1 MWAASG
7 KGGLEMGEG
16 PGWQHG
22 YAHVNNIRMH
32 YVTAGEGPLMLMLHG
47 FPEFW
52 YSWRHQIPVMAER
65 FRVVAP
71 DMRGYNQSEKP
82 VGVGHYRL
90 PVLMQDIAGLIESL
104 GESSAVVVAHDWG
117 GGVAWPFAAHYPHM
131 VDRLVILNC
140 PPPAV
145 LLRHLMHNRKQLR
158 RSYYMFL
165 FQLPLLPEAVM
176 RARDYELIE
185 RVFRGWA
192 VDKSAFSDRDIA
204 MFKEAAAK
212 PGALTGGI
220 NYYRA
225 SFRQFLSSR
234 LRVRGVE
241 AKVRCPTLVIWAEED
256 RALGKEMTY
265 DFQDEVEGPLEIS
278 YVPGCSHWVQQERP
292 EVVNAVMSGFLSD
305 IPQV

>member
-1 MWAASG
+1 M
-7 KGGLEMGEG
+7 KGDY
-16 PGWQHG
+16 GWRHE

-32 YVTAGEGPLMLMLHG
+32 YVTAGEGPLMIMLHG

-71 DMRGYNQSEKP
+71 DMRGYNQTEKP
-82 VGVGHYRL
+82 LGVANYSLGA
-90 PVLMQDIAGLIESL
+90 LMRDIEGLIGSL
-104 GESSAVVVAHDWG
+104 GESSAVLVAHDWG
-117 GGVAWPFAAHYPHM
+117 GGVAWPFASHYPHM

-145 LLRHLMHNRKQLR
+145 LMRHLMKNPAQVR

-165 FQLPLLPEAVM
+165 FQLPWLPEAFM

-185 RVFRGWA
+185 RAFRGWSI
-192 VDKSAFSDRDIA
+192 DKSAFSDHDII

-225 SFRQFLSSR
+225 AFRQLLGSR
-234 LRVRGVE
+234 GRDQGGG
-241 AKVRCPTLVIWAEED
+241 AKVRCPTLVIWAEND
-256 RALGKEMTY
+256 KALGKEMTY
-265 DFQDEVEGPLEIS
+265 DFHTQVEGALEIR
-278 YVPGCSHWVQQERP
+278 YVPECSHWVQQERP
-292 EVVNAVMSGFLSD
+292 DEVNEYMGEFLAD
-305 IPQV
+305 FPGI